1 MATILV
7 VEDNEML
14 QVMVARW
21 LKRRG
26 HQVCVA
32 GDGAQ
37 GLALAH
43 SEQPDV
49 ILMDM
54 NIPLLDGWTLT
65 RTLKAAAPTQR
76 IPIIGLSAD
85 ALADDQARGLA
96 AGCVAYYTKPI
107 DFPPLLDYIDRLDNQ
122 PAPDNAGHRPA
133 RQLWRP
139 LPCPPFRNA
148 PTMPTPRAAAGGRC
162 CRRGGCRYL
171 ISRAALVFTGLP
183 AVRIAGRPNTPLAWL
198 TQAVRARP

>member
-65 RTLKAAAPTQR
+65 RTLKATTATQH

-85 ALADDQARGLA
+85 ARADDRARGLA
-96 AGCVAYYTKPI
+96 AGCVAYYTKPL
-107 DFPPLLDYIDRLDNQ
+107 DFPPLLDYIDRLVNQ
-122 PAPDNAGHRPA
+122 PAPDNAGHRP
-133 RQLWRP
+133 
-139 LPCPPFRNA
+139 
-148 PTMPTPRAAAGGRC
+148 
-162 CRRGGCRYL
+162 
-171 ISRAALVFTGLP
+171 
-183 AVRIAGRPNTPLAWL
+183 VR
-198 TQAVRARP
+198 

>member
-14 QVMVARW
+14 QVIVTRW

-26 HQVCVA
+26 HQVRVA

-37 GLALAH
+37 GLALAQ

-54 NIPLLDGWTLT
+54 NIPLLDGWTVT
-65 RTLKAAAPTQR
+65 RTLKEAAATQR

-85 ALADDQARGLA
+85 ALAGDRERGLA
-96 AGCVAYYTKPI
+96 AGCDAYYTKPV
-107 DFPPLLDYIDRLDNQ
+107 DFPTLLDYID
-122 PAPDNAGHRPA
+122 H
-133 RQLWRP
+133 
-139 LPCPPFRNA
+139 
-148 PTMPTPRAAAGGRC
+148 
-162 CRRGGCRYL
+162 L
-171 ISRAALVFTGLP
+171 ISRRAPDRGGLSP
-183 AVRIAGRPNTPLAWL
+183 VR
-198 TQAVRARP
+198 

>member
-14 QVMVARW
+14 QAMVTRW

-26 HQVCVA
+26 HQVRVA

-37 GLALAH
+37 GLALAQ

-54 NIPLLDGWTLT
+54 NIPVLDGWTVT
-65 RTLKAAAPTQR
+65 RALKGAAATTR

-85 ALADDQARGLA
+85 ALAGDRERGLA
-96 AGCVAYYTKPI
+96 AGCDAYYTKPV
-107 DFPPLLDYIDRLDNQ
+107 DFPPLLDYIDSLVAP
-122 PAPDNAGHRPA
+122 PAPDGAGPHLA
-133 RQLWRP
+133 R
-139 LPCPPFRNA
+139 
-148 PTMPTPRAAAGGRC
+148 
-162 CRRGGCRYL
+162 
-171 ISRAALVFTGLP
+171 
-183 AVRIAGRPNTPLAWL
+183 
-198 TQAVRARP
+198 